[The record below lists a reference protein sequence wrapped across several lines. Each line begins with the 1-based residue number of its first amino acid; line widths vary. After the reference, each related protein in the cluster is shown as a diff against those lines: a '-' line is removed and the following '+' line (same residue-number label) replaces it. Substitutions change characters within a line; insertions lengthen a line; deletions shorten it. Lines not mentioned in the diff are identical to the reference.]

1 MDGVAPY
8 SDPMTFPRRPPGA
21 DDASTVA
28 VRSDTHRRGATRRPR
43 TVLTAVLTVTALMLG
58 GCALRGLDDDALRI
72 QLAFVKNSQNAGE
85 YIADHDGYYEDAG
98 FSKVDLIAGPTAV
111 EQSAATGHATI
122 AGSTALGTANAIDS
136 EGMPIKIIGAIYARN
151 AFTVISMNGP
161 DAIRTPA
168 DLEGARIAV
177 TPGTAQSMVE
187 GLARANGIDPST
199 ITFVPAGETA
209 VLSSGEVDGFHGLTA
224 NQLIDLRRA
233 GHDVVSLDLADHGMP
248 FAGAAYAVSQESIDD
263 NRENL
268 KKFLVASIRGWRD
281 AVADPR
287 RGAEL
292 ATDIYGAD
300 LGLDPEKELLQAEA
314 QVEFIDND
322 QTLPGELFRLTDDAM
337 VENVESLRLSGIDV
351 TTDEL
356 FDMSL
361 LDEVYQE
368 HPELRGPVTD
378 NPKDAA

>member
-1 MDGVAPY
+1 
-8 SDPMTFPRRPPGA
+8 MTFTRRPPGA
-21 DDASTVA
+21 DDASTLA
-28 VRSDTHRRGATRRPR
+28 VGPAMRRHGTARRTS
-43 TVLTAVLTVTALMLG
+43 TVLTAVLAVTALVLS

-85 YIADHDGYYEDAG
+85 YIADHDGYYRDAG

-111 EQSAATGHATI
+111 EQSAATGHATV

-151 AFTVISMNGP
+151 AFTIISMNGP
-161 DAIRTPA
+161 SAIRTPA

-187 GLARANGIDPST
+187 GLARANDIDPST

-209 VLSSGEVDGFHGLTA
+209 VLTSGEVDGFHGLTA
-224 NQLIDLRRA
+224 NQLIDLQRA

-248 FAGAAYAVSQESIDD
+248 FAGAAYAVSQESIDG

-268 KKFLVASIRGWRD
+268 KKFLEASIRGWREAID
-281 AVADPR
+281 DPR

-314 QVEFIDND
+314 QIEFIDND
-322 QTLPGELFRLTDDAM
+322 QTAPGELFRLTDDAM
-337 VENVESLRLSGIDV
+337 AENVESLRLSGIDV
-351 TTDEL
+351 STDEL

-361 LDEVYQE
+361 LDEVYE
-368 HPELRGPVTD
+368 ENPDLRDPVPAD
-378 NPKDAA
+378 PKDAA